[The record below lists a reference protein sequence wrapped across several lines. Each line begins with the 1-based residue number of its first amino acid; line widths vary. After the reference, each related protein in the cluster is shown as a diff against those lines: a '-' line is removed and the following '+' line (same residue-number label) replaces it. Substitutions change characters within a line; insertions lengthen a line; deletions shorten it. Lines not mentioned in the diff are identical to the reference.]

1 MRVALDPMTR
11 VALYSHRSAPAAK
24 SLRITR
30 RVAHFCAVRKSGA
43 FSEMGRADAITPH
56 RKAA

>member
-1 MRVALDPMTR
+1 VAN
-11 VALYSHRSAPAAK
+11 
-24 SLRITR
+24 
-30 RVAHFCAVRKSGA
+30 FCAVCKSGA